1 MNSRGQLRWGG
12 IWIMIT
18 SVLMNGMNI
27 VVYLGYHNA
36 AIQGVYAIGFTG
48 LILACTFIHLAQASQ
63 SGLFGLFSYLLNVL
77 SLAYSNVVTFLIL
90 AELSG
95 IEGAQVTSLAIWHP
109 TMRLAVYGIFPGL
122 TLLGISVAI
131 AGAFPRW
138 SGILVALGVLLQ
150 LPAQYAMEI
159 AGPLFFVFTI
169 GGSLLAGAGLIWMGW
184 TLWSGKG
191 WNAVK
196 PGLSNLDRA
205 WGAPFV
211 LLTGLILAVDAA
223 LNMFGGLS
231 LASGITHLLSYTTLL
246 LTSALLYS
254 AHGERVRATGFAAL
268 LLTQLGAALYI
279 IPAYLIVAQ
288 LSGAIDNNRM
298 LTASWQDIPVGRIGS
313 YLSILGM
320 FLFGVE
326 AVRSGV
332 FPSWSGWLVMA
343 GIALALPFAFTIQA
357 YFLGIFWVL
366 GAILEGIGIVRM
378 AWSLVKKEPGK
389 QVVQWNKSTA

>member
-1 MNSRGQLRWGG
+1 
-12 IWIMIT
+12 MIT

-27 VVYLGYHNA
+27 VVYLGYHNT

-131 AGAFPRW
+131 AGVFPRW
-138 SGILVALGVLLQ
+138 SGILVALGVSLQ
-150 LPAQYAMEI
+150 LPAQYAVEI
-159 AGPLFFVFTI
+159 AGPLSFLFTI

-191 WNAVK
+191 WNAVE

-211 LLTGLILAVDAA
+211 LLTGLILAIDAA

-231 LASGITHLLSYTTLL
+231 LASGITHLLSYTALL

-288 LSGAIDNNRM
+288 LSGALDNNRM

-378 AWSLVKKEPGK
+378 GWSLLKKEPDK
-389 QVVQWNKSTA
+389 QVVQWNESTA